1 MASLTKEGIP
11 NIFTYHTPKGDQ
23 TERYQRLRSE
33 ARTLAESIVDLC
45 PSSREQSLALTDN
58 GRVGFARRAFAC
70 PTEPPCPGAD
80 ATSPWP
86 LP

>member
-45 PSSREQSLALTDN
+45 PSSREQSLALTN
-58 GRVGFARRAFAC
+58 LQQAVMWANAAIAIN
-70 PTEPPCPGAD
+70 E
-80 ATSPWP
+80 
-86 LP
+86 